1 MSWRLGKH
9 SCRSKSDGKGVN
21 SAVEPAPN
29 PSQRVLSAGRQ
40 HAKRPRM
47 KMPNT

>member
-21 SAVEPAPN
+21 SAVNSAPK
-29 PSQRVLSAGRQ
+29 SITACTVRREATRK
-40 HAKRPRM
+40 AA
-47 KMPNT
+47 